1 MSKGNDKKAKANKRK
16 SKATEST
23 YKQAQSKTAATS
35 IPFAKRI
42 GAK

>member
-1 MSKGNDKKAKANKRK
+1 MSKGNNKKAKASKNKP
-16 SKATEST
+16 KATGSA
-23 YKQAQSKTAATS
+23 YKQAQGKAGTTP

>member
-1 MSKGNDKKAKANKRK
+1 MSKGNDKKAKASKSK
-16 SKATEST
+16 SKATESA

>member
-1 MSKGNDKKAKANKRK
+1 MSKGNDKK
-16 SKATEST
+16 SKAAKLKPKATVSS
-23 YKQAQSKTAATS
+23 YKQAQGKVAP